1 LGGDVTMT
9 YAVFKG
15 RSQKDEEIFSKD
27 DIVSRQS
34 IRTYDLASLGLE
46 GEGVVILVEGSED
59 AVRRAKELAKD
70 KLEIIE
76 DEEAEKIYEKIK
88 ELEDSVSMGV
98 GAIFG

>member
-1 LGGDVTMT
+1 MT